1 MKKQLLSVIA
11 VSAVI
16 LSSCHDDNKINP
28 FSYPD
33 MAEAQN
39 PAILFTTTD
48 GVKVYN
54 GGFG

>member
-11 VSAVI
+11 ASVMI
-16 LSSCHDDNKINP
+16 LSSCHDDNKVTP
-28 FSYPD
+28 FTYPD

-39 PAILFTTTD
+39 PAVLFTTAD

-54 GGFG
+54 G